1 MKCTYCDEENSNLER
16 VHTCIECFKLYQK
29 QRDIRITLNHM
40 RIKLNQLEELEKQI
54 DNRTK
59 KIYKKVKTLGTAVS
73 SGKNYSLVRRYSDGE
88 IKYNSE

>member
-1 MKCTYCDEENSNLER
+1 MKCTYCDNNNSNLER
-16 VHTCIECFKLYQK
+16 VFTCSECFGLWQK

-40 RIKLNQLEELEKQI
+40 RIKLNQLETMEREI

-73 SGKNYSLVRRYSDGE
+73 PEKKYVVRRYSDGH
-88 IKYNSE
+88 IRYNSE